1 MQVEA
6 QEVGSERSAPAE
18 RAPSARRLRLL
29 TGGLIGVFV
38 ALLGGGGL
46 LWARHGTA
54 VFFDTVAAGIA
65 TCF

>member
-6 QEVGSERSAPAE
+6 QNAPAE
-18 RAPSARRLRLL
+18 RPAAAGGTSAWRLHAL
-29 TGGLIGVFV
+29 TGGLV
-38 ALLGGGGL
+38 AVVVLLLGGAGL

-54 VFFDTVAAGIA
+54 IFFDTVAAGIA